1 MSVGAPISDFSL
13 PYTSKAVGGQNGRIN
28 FSVTPG
34 PGVGGTSVPDTAG
47 FTHSTQVEKSF
58 MGDMLRGNWDKN
70 DVAQAF
76 FTANNVA
83 RIQAAVRKEVYTR
96 SGSKKYVI
104 DDQSVDELKMIL
116 RGIYLQYAK
125 NNPFNVEGQVNDLN
139 ELIIDWCVPRILSEV
154 DHYFFYLNDISHLPV
169 PLTQPM
175 NMSSSG
181 TRSLP
186 LQPFT

>member
-1 MSVGAPISDFSL
+1 M
-13 PYTSKAVGGQNGRIN
+13 
-28 FSVTPG
+28 
-34 PGVGGTSVPDTAG
+34 
-47 FTHSTQVEKSF
+47 
-58 MGDMLRGNWDKN
+58 
-70 DVAQAF
+70 
-76 FTANNVA
+76 
-83 RIQAAVRKEVYTR
+83 
-96 SGSKKYVI
+96 
-104 DDQSVDELKMIL
+104 